1 MGCVQETLFDKALL
15 EGQGSLKFHYSA
27 RRPLATQKL
36 RKKYEIFIPK
46 FGRQSAEKKTACDKR
61 DSWEN
66 NTVLLALAVPE
77 VGMFMRKIS
86 CRNHPT
92 PEQRR
97 EPVAGRPAATCA
109 RMPTH
114 G

>member
-1 MGCVQETLFDKALL
+1 MGCVQGTLFDKALL

-86 CRNHPT
+86 CRNRVAPEAYFEPLIRLSYSLHPG
-92 PEQRR
+92 QRF
-97 EPVAGRPAATCA
+97 AS
-109 RMPTH
+109 
-114 G
+114 